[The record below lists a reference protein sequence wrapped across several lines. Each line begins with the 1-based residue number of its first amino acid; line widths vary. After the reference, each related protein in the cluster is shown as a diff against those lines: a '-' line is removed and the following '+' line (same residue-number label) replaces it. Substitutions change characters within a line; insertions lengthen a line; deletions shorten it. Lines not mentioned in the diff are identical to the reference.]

1 LIERKCMYIYIG
13 EEEVRQK
20 EISSMVR
27 IMIDPD

>member
-1 LIERKCMYIYIG
+1 MYIYIG